1 MFPASGI
8 WMNLE
13 VLWSSFIHPWEWNPG
28 NSMEFL
34 GLQMSLVCASLP
46 RDHRLH
52 FGLWKIIQPPSA
64 PGAVLKSRLS
74 REASGS
80 SGRKLRRRGKDGKR
94 MEKAKM
100 VNSREGYQML
110 PISSRPRGTL
120 TQHMFAP
127 WPSFPIW
134 FMLIPWLVGRILI
147 KFQKRRLSAS
157 EVIWLYLDQSVRF
170 AAIQSTSKIQWKL
183 DEDSRIVISCDTSP
197 GFSACNWVVKT
208 FSQPDRL
215 VLLIPDHRWRSIER
229 IWAM

>member
-13 VLWSSFIHPWEWNPG
+13 VPWSSVIHPWEWNPG

-80 SGRKLRRRGKDGKR
+80 SGRKLRRRGIDGKR

-127 WPSFPIW
+127 WPSLPIW
-134 FMLIPWLVGRILI
+134 FMLIPWLVGRSWSSL
-147 KFQKRRLSAS
+147 RREGWALQRSSGFIWINLCVMLQLKVPVKSS
-157 EVIWLYLDQSVRF
+157 E
-170 AAIQSTSKIQWKL
+170 
-183 DEDSRIVISCDTSP
+183 
-197 GFSACNWVVKT
+197 N
-208 FSQPDRL
+208 
-215 VLLIPDHRWRSIER
+215 
-229 IWAM
+229 